1 MKEFNGE
8 KFCKDIIE
16 LRGTDSQS
24 AFAAVSYTHLSDT
37 ESEAS
42 FETGGCFG
50 KK

>member
-1 MKEFNGE
+1 MST
-8 KFCKDIIE
+8 KF
-16 LRGTDSQS
+16 
-24 AFAAVSYTHLSDT
+24 FSDT

>member
-1 MKEFNGE
+1 MSTKIF
-8 KFCKDIIE
+8 
-16 LRGTDSQS
+16 
-24 AFAAVSYTHLSDT
+24 SDT